1 MRKALISAALAVLLA
16 GCSPRIIETVRVEY
30 RDRVRVDTTYV
41 HDSTWVKEY
50 IKGDT
55 VRVTEFRDRYVY
67 QYRYLRDTVAVHDT
81 MTVQTVKE
89 VKVEAPIPPGKRMK
103 IRAFWWLV
111 AACGGLLIWTFRKPI
126 LALLRRVI

>member
-30 RDRVRVDTTYV
+30 RDRVRVDTTFV

-67 QYRYLRDTVAVHDT
+67 QYR
-81 MTVQTVKE
+81 
-89 VKVEAPIPPGKRMK
+89 
-103 IRAFWWLV
+103 
-111 AACGGLLIWTFRKPI
+111 
-126 LALLRRVI
+126 

>member
-67 QYRYLRDTVAVHDT
+67 QYRYLRDTVALRDT
-81 MTVQTVKE
+81 VTVQTVKE
-89 VKVEAPIPPGKRMK
+89 VKVEQPIPPGKRMK

-111 AACGGLLIWTFRKPI
+111 AAVGGLLVWTFRKPL